1 MTIKIKSSGEVL
13 LDAEHRCEDS
23 GVKLTNRRRQVLN
36 ALLQEDRALSAYEL
50 MEVCNRESN
59 EPMPAMSVYRIL
71 SFLEEQSLAHKL
83 SSANKYVACSHI
95 TCAHQHYRRPQFLI
109 CNDCTKVQEVEVSS
123 EALVAIE
130 QVAETAGF
138 HLESRQLELSGI
150 CNDCRNS
157 Q

>member
-1 MTIKIKSSGEVL
+1 MKIKSSAAVL
-13 LDAEHRCEDS
+13 LDAEHRCEDR
-23 GVKLTNRRRQVLN
+23 GVKLTSRRRQVLN

-71 SFLEEQSLAHKL
+71 SFLEKQSLVHKL

-95 TCAHQHYRRPQFLI
+95 TCAHQHYSRPQFLI
-109 CNDCTKVQEVEVSS
+109 CTNCTRVEEAEVSS
-123 EALVAIE
+123 EAFVAME
-130 QVAETAGF
+130 QVAQTAGF
-138 HLESRQLELSGI
+138 HLESRQLELSGT

>member
-1 MTIKIKSSGEVL
+1 MTIKIKSAPAVL

-23 GVKLTNRRRQVLN
+23 GVKLTSRRRQVLN

-123 EALVAIE
+123 EALVAME
-130 QVAETAGF
+130 RVAETAGF

>member
-1 MTIKIKSSGEVL
+1 M
-13 LDAEHRCEDS
+13 
-23 GVKLTNRRRQVLN
+23 RQVLC

-71 SFLEEQSLAHKL
+71 SFLEEQSLVHKL
-83 SSANKYVACSHI
+83 NTANKYVACSHI
-95 TCAHQHYRRPQFLI
+95 TCTHKHYSRPQFLI
-109 CNDCTKVQEVEVSS
+109 CNDCTKVQEVDISS
-123 EALVAIE
+123 EALVAME
-130 QVAETAGF
+130 QVAQTAGF
-138 HLESRQLELSGI
+138 HLESRQLELSGT

>member
-1 MTIKIKSSGEVL
+1 MTMKIKSSAAVL
-13 LDAEHRCEDS
+13 LDAEHRCEDR
-23 GVKLTNRRRQVLN
+23 GVKLTSRRRQVLN

-71 SFLEEQSLAHKL
+71 SFLEKQSLVHKL

-95 TCAHQHYRRPQFLI
+95 TCAHQHYSRPQFLI
-109 CNDCTKVQEVEVSS
+109 CTNCTRVEEAEVSS
-123 EALVAIE
+123 EAFVAME
-130 QVAETAGF
+130 QVAQTAGF
-138 HLESRQLELSGI
+138 HLESRQLELSGT

>member
-1 MTIKIKSSGEVL
+1 MTIKIKSSAEVL

-109 CNDCTKVQEVEVSS
+109 CNDCTKVQEVELSS
-123 EALVAIE
+123 EALAAMV

>member
-1 MTIKIKSSGEVL
+1 MTIKIKSSAEVL

-23 GVKLTNRRRQVLN
+23 GVKLTNLRRQVLN

-95 TCAHQHYRRPQFLI
+95 NCAHQHYRRPQFLI

-123 EALVAIE
+123 EALVAME

>member
-1 MTIKIKSSGEVL
+1 MTLKIKSSTAVL

-23 GVKLTNRRRQVLN
+23 GVKLTSRRRQVLN

-71 SFLEEQSLAHKL
+71 SFLEEQSLVHKL
-83 SSANKYVACSHI
+83 TTANKYVACSHI
-95 TCAHQHYRRPQFLI
+95 TCAHKHYSRPQFLI
-109 CNDCTKVQEVEVSS
+109 CNDCTRVQEVDISS
-123 EALVAIE
+123 EALVAME
-130 QVAETAGF
+130 QVAQTAGF
-138 HLESRQLELSGI
+138 HLESRQLELSGT

>member
-1 MTIKIKSSGEVL
+1 MKIKSATAVL

-23 GVKLTNRRRQVLN
+23 GVKLTSRRRQVLN

-109 CNDCTKVQEVEVSS
+109 CNDCTKVQEVELSS
-123 EALVAIE
+123 EALAAMV

>member
-1 MTIKIKSSGEVL
+1 MTMKIKSAAAVL

-23 GVKLTNRRRQVLN
+23 GVKLTSRRRQVLN

-71 SFLEEQSLAHKL
+71 SFLEKQSLVHKL

-95 TCAHQHYRRPQFLI
+95 TCAHQHYSRPQFLI
-109 CNDCTKVQEVEVSS
+109 CTNCTRVEEAEVSS
-123 EALVAIE
+123 EAFVAME
-130 QVAETAGF
+130 QVAQTAGF
-138 HLESRQLELSGI
+138 HLESRQLELSGT